1 MQQPEPERPT
11 APARRRP
18 AWTIPALVG
27 AYLGAVTLFMVFVLH
42 LSVSPERLLLLM
54 LIAAL
59 VLGRARLFLAD
70 WIPFLVL
77 FLSYEYLRGL
87 SSKAGFPVHIV
98 TGLERAISFGQV
110 PSLTLQHA
118 FYHPGHTSWYDI
130 AATMFYF
137 LHFAFPLVVGYVFW
151 VTARPVFLRYSRT
164 LLGMSFAAFFF
175 YLLVPVAPPWEVVP
189 GVVKIITHT
198 LPSYTDLPGV
208 ATPATVYHFFYAD
221 PNAAMPSMHAAYPF
235 LATLFAVRILGRRAW
250 PLFLYTACVWY
261 SIVYLGEHYV
271 VDIIGGVIFALAAFG
286 VDEWITRWWSRRR
299 PLRHVSHRE
308 NESSAGAS
316 ELTTRARP

>member
-1 MQQPEPERPT
+1 VQQPQPGSAPQAESTIT
-11 APARRRP
+11 APVARRRP

-27 AYLGAVTLFMVFVLH
+27 GYLAAVTLFMVFVLH

-59 VLGRARLFLAD
+59 VLGRARLFLSD

-87 SSKAGFPVHIV
+87 SSKAGFPVHHV
-98 TGLERAISFGQV
+98 TGLEQAIAFGHV
-110 PSLTLQHA
+110 PTLVLQHA
-118 FYHPGHTSWYDI
+118 FYHPGHISWYDI

-137 LHFAFPLVVGYVFW
+137 LHFAMPLAVGYLFW
-151 VTARPVFLRYSRT
+151 VVARPTFLRFSRT

-175 YLLVPVAPPWEVVP
+175 FLLVPVAPPWAAVP
-189 GVVKIITHT
+189 GVVKIINHT
-198 LPSYTDLPGV
+198 LPSYTDIPGI

-235 LATLFAVRILGRRAW
+235 LASLFGLRLLGRRSW

-271 VDIIGGVIFALAAFG
+271 VDIIGGVIFALAAFYA
-286 VDEWITRWWSRRR
+286 DDLLNRWWAQRQA
-299 PLRHVSHRE
+299 LRHGMARVT
-308 NESSAGAS
+308 ESSV
-316 ELTTRARP
+316 